1 MSELK
6 YGKNIVTEDFMPQ
19 VSPMPVEMVEM
30 IEEQEKKG
38 NTIDRTM
45 MFAIQ
50 DSIVKGSF
58 FMGCEWVWG
67 VTGDGVQTETP
78 HHHDCDEI
86 IGFVGSRK
94 ENPRELYGE
103 IEFWM
108 EDEKFL
114 LTKSCLIF
122 IPKGTR
128 HCPIIFRRV
137 DSPIFMF
144 ESANDTFYDK
154 LK

>member
-1 MSELK
+1 MAEQK
-6 YGKNIVTEDFMPQ
+6 YAKNIVTEDFMPE
-19 VSPMPVEMVEM
+19 MPPEIIDML
-30 IEEQEKKG
+30 EEQEKAG
-38 NTIDRTM
+38 NVIDRTM

-50 DSIVKGSF
+50 DSFVKGSF
-58 FMGCEWVWG
+58 FAGCEWVWS
-67 VTGDGVQTETP
+67 VSGDGVQTETA

-94 ENPRELYGE
+94 ENPRELNGE
-103 IEFWM
+103 IELWI
-108 EDEKFL
+108 EDEKYL

-122 IPKGTR
+122 IPAGTE
-128 HCPIIFRRV
+128 HCPLIFRRV

-144 ESANDTFYDK
+144 ESANDTYYDK